1 MSADL
6 AARWRALAGGA
17 EEVGAR
23 LIAAYGEPQRRYHG
37 QGHVR
42 WLLEELDRRAG
53 VITDAACVGYAIWF
67 HDAIYDPT
75 RGDNEELSAQWAE
88 RELAVL
94 APKLASPV
102 AALIRRTKNHMEGD
116 ASGDEALFLDMDMA
130 ILGAPRV
137 DYVAYAA
144 AVRAEYGHAPDA
156 AFIAGRGAFLD
167 AQLARSRLFRTDI
180 YETECAAIAR
190 ANMAFE
196 RAELAKGKLI
206 VP

>member
-17 EEVGAR
+17 EDVGAR
-23 LIAAYGEPQRRYHG
+23 LIAAYGEPHRRYHG
-37 QGHVR
+37 QSHVR
-42 WLLEELDRRAG
+42 WLLEEQDRRARA
-53 VITDAACVGYAIWF
+53 IADAAFVGYAIWF

-75 RGDNEELSAQWAE
+75 RSDNEELSAQWAE
-88 RELAVL
+88 RELASL
-94 APKLASPV
+94 APKLAAPV
-102 AALIRRTKNHMEGD
+102 AALIRRTKNHAEGA

-144 AVRAEYGHAPDA
+144 GVRAEYGHAPDA
-156 AFIAGRGAFLD
+156 AFIAGRSAFLD
-167 AQLARSRLFRTDI
+167 AQLARPRLFHTDL
-180 YETECAAIAR
+180 YEAECAAIAR
-190 ANMAFE
+190 ANMTFE